1 MCVIK
6 QIEVPNVEARF
17 FHDVCECHPEP
28 VEMVE
33 LRGSDTQSSVVYRI
47 DKIKKLPGHWAAIRT
62 RYAEWKAPKAKR
74 KAPLLLTHRRDAP
87 LPSPTQSPKTS
98 RRKEQSRS
106 RAR

>member
-17 FHDVCECHPEP
+17 FHDVCGCHPEP

-47 DKIKKLPGHWAAIRT
+47 DKIKKLPGHWAAIRE
-62 RYAEWKAPKAKR
+62 RYAAWKAPAKP
-74 KAPLLLTHRRDAP
+74 KPLLLTHRRNAP
-87 LPSPTQSPKTS
+87 ISLATQSPKAG
-98 RRKEQSRS
+98 RS
-106 RAR
+106 KVKSGARAR

>member
-6 QIEVPNVEARF
+6 QIEIPNVEARF
-17 FHDVCECHPEP
+17 FHDICECHTEP

-62 RYAEWKAPKAKR
+62 RYAEWKAPPPPK
-74 KAPLLLTHRRDAP
+74 PLLLTHRRNAP
-87 LPSPTQSPKTS
+87 ISLATQSPKAS